1 MTDTKKTEATVSEQA
16 LTPSVARKSPRKLV
30 PRPASTTAAPAADA
44 VVKPA
49 VKPAVKRVAKVDLEL
64 EATNARN
71 KKAMSE
77 ALAKAQA
84 VKIAQPLGRP
94 LPPPDL
100 PKAKKPAKVVKA
112 KKVKLVRDS
121 YAMPEPE
128 YAAIAALKK
137 RLLELGSE
145 FKKSEVLRAGV
156 AALVAL
162 NDAELMVVMG
172 RVERIKTGR
181 PGK

>member
-1 MTDTKKTEATVSEQA
+1 MTDTKKTEATVSDQA
-16 LTPSVARKSPRKLV
+16 PAPSVARKPPRKLV
-30 PRPASTTAAPAADA
+30 PRPAPKAAVAATDA
-44 VVKPA
+44 V

-100 PKAKKPAKVVKA
+100 PKSKKPAKVAKA

-145 FKKSEVLRAGV
+145 FKKSEVLRAGI

-162 NDAELMVVMG
+162 NDAELMAVMG